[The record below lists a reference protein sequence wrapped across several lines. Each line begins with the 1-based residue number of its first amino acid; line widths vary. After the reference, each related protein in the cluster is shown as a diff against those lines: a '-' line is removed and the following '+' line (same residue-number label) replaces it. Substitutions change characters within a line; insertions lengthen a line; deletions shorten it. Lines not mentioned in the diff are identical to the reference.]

1 MFVHQITVPGTLPTT
16 ARLVASCA
24 SCPSLARGCAASRC
38 FPNCGPPV
46 SSGCSQSDP
55 PCRERREEREAVT
68 TSSLTGGEMTHCLPC
83 NTDCTGMQDNSLISV
98 TRGGFDKVGGHE
110 EWLCRLWL
118 HAVCVRGKQASS
130 RCGGWLKYADTAA
143 QSKLIVWSD
152 SEGKHCSCLE
162 WLEHFLLLLDINTP
176 NNTRTREK
184 QDMKHTVWIM
194 RHILSKDK
202 LSQNTSQK

>member
-1 MFVHQITVPGTLPTT
+1 MWFSFMFVHQITVPGTLPTT

-24 SCPSLARGCAASRC
+24 GCPSLARGCAASR
-38 FPNCGPPV
+38 FLPNCGPPV

-55 PCRERREEREAVT
+55 PCRERWEEREAVT
-68 TSSLTGGEMTHCLPC
+68 TSSLTGGEMTHCLPR

-152 SEGKHCSCLE
+152 SGKTLFLFGMAGAESTVYCYWTSMLPITPELE
-162 WLEHFLLLLDINTP
+162 EKWTNIQYRPLLYFIYLIF
-176 NNTRTREK
+176 
-184 QDMKHTVWIM
+184 I
-194 RHILSKDK
+194 
-202 LSQNTSQK
+202 